1 MNPVIAML
9 IGVVVM
15 MVLVICTRMHAFPSL
30 IISAILIA
38 VLSGNY
44 LLVGTGNEGGN
55 LLSVA
60 ISTVT
65 GGFGGTMTS
74 IALPSALVASWVSR
88 KSGAAKRMA
97 ITILKLVGVKRADVV
112 LGLTGFVVS
121 IPVFC
126 DSGFVI
132 LSSLAKE
139 FSRLTKKSMVGLG
152 GILGMG
158 LYITHFMVP
167 PTPGPLAVVSTFQN
181 EGINIDLGMFII
193 AGLLF
198 SIPLFIFSV
207 FLLRWFGNKYPQFV
221 VPYEIDRSKYTE
233 AQLKVLDKIDAKIK
247 AGKELENEDFT
258 ELLSTEKLPSAG
270 LSFTILLLPVFLI
283 LANTLV
289 SQTAFKATLVGE
301 IITFLG
307 NPVIALFISLCLGAF
322 LLAKDLDNKTVV
334 GMMNDALRDAG
345 PIVMITAGG
354 GALGAVVKATGA
366 AGMMANGIVALG
378 IPGILVP
385 LLIGTIMRF
394 PQGSGTTAMITGSAI
409 IAPML
414 VTLGINPYL
423 AGLAV
428 CLTAMCP
435 SFLNDSYFHVVTSF
449 SGMDIK
455 TSLKTWTIGSILVPV
470 FGSVII
476 CILSLF
482 IHNLSFC
489 GIAVLFALPHGM

>member
-1 MNPVIAML
+1 MNPVLAML

-15 MVLVICTRMHAFPSL
+15 MVLIICTRMHAFPAL

-38 VLSGNY
+38 VLSGNN
-44 LLVGTGNEGGN
+44 LAGVAESGN
-55 LLSVA
+55 LLGTA

-65 GGFGGTMTS
+65 SGFGGTMAS
-74 IALPSALVASWVSR
+74 IGIVIGFGCIMGIFLE

-97 ITILKLVGVKRADVV
+97 LSILKLVGIKRADVV

-158 LYITHFMVP
+158 LYITHFLVP
-167 PTPGPLAVVSTFQN
+167 PTPGPLAVVSTFQQN
-181 EGINIDLGMFII
+181 GMNVDLGLFII
-193 AGLLF
+193 YGLLL
-198 SIPLFIFSV
+198 SIPVFVLSV
-207 FLLRWFGNKYPQFV
+207 FLFRYFGNKYPQFV
-221 VPYEIDRSKYTE
+221 VPYEIDRSKYTA
-233 AQLKVLDKIDAKIK
+233 AQLEVLDKIDAKLK
-247 AGKELENEDFT
+247 AGKELENEDFAA
-258 ELLSTEKLPSAG
+258 LLSTEKLPGAG
-270 LSFTILLLPVFLI
+270 ISFTILLLPVILI
-283 LANTLV
+283 LANTIV
-289 SQTAFKATLVGE
+289 SQTALKGMIVGQ

-322 LLAKDLDNKTVV
+322 VLARDKDNKTVV
-334 GMMNDALRDAG
+334 GMMGEALKDAG
-345 PIVMITAGG
+345 PIVFITAAG

-366 AGMMANGIVALG
+366 AGIMGEALVNAG

-385 LLIGTIMRF
+385 LLIGVIMRF
-394 PQGSGTTAMITGSAI
+394 PQGSGTTAMITGSALV
-409 IAPML
+409 APML
-414 VTLGINPYL
+414 AAGLAVNPYL
-423 AGLAV
+423 AGLAI
-428 CLTAMCP
+428 CMTSMCP

-455 TSLKTWTIGSILVPV
+455 TSLKTWTIGSIIIPV
-470 FGSVII
+470 FGGLILF
-476 CILSLF
+476 ILSLF
-482 IHNLSFC
+482 IH
-489 GIAVLFALPHGM
+489 

>member
-15 MVLVICTRMHAFPSL
+15 MGLIIFTRMHAFPSL
-30 IISAILIA
+30 IISAILIG
-38 VLSGNY
+38 VLSGNA
-44 LLVGTGNEGGN
+44 LLVGTGNEGGS
-55 LLSVA
+55 LLGVA
-60 ISTVT
+60 VSTVT
-65 GGFGGTMTS
+65 SGFGGTMAS
-74 IALPSALVASWVSR
+74 IGIVIGFGCIMGIFLE

-97 ITILKLVGVKRADVV
+97 LTILKLVGVKRADVV

-158 LYITHFMVP
+158 LYITHFLVP

-181 EGINIDLGMFII
+181 EGIAMDLGMFII
-193 AGLLF
+193 YGLLLSIPVFVF
-198 SIPLFIFSV
+198 SIYLF
-207 FLLRWFGNKYPQFV
+207 RWFGNKYPDFV
-221 VPYEIDRSKYTE
+221 VPYEIDRSKYTD
-233 AQLKVLDKIDAKIK
+233 AQLAVLDKIDAKIK
-247 AGKELENEDFT
+247 SGKDLENKDFED
-258 ELLSTEKLPSAG
+258 LLSTEKLPGAG
-270 LSFTILLLPVFLI
+270 ISFTILLLPVVLI
-283 LANTLV
+283 LANTVV
-289 SQTAFKATLVGE
+289 SQTALKGQLIGQIV
-301 IITFLG
+301 TFLG
-307 NPVIALFISLCLGAF
+307 NPVIALFIALCLGAF
-322 LLAKDLDNKTVV
+322 VLAGKLDKKTVN
-334 GMMNDALRDAG
+334 GMMNA
-345 PIVMITAGG
+345 G

-366 AGMMANGIVALG
+366 AQIMADGIVAVG

-414 VTLGINPYL
+414 LTLGVNPYL
-423 AGLAV
+423 AGLAI
-428 CLTAMCP
+428 CMTSMCP
-435 SFLNDSYFHVVTSF
+435 SFLNDSYFHVVTNF

-455 TSLKTWTIGSILVPV
+455 TSLKTWTIGSIAVPV
-470 FGSVII
+470 VGSIII
-476 CILSLF
+476 CIASIF
-482 IHNLSFC
+482 IH
-489 GIAVLFALPHGM
+489 

>member
-74 IALPSALVASWVSR
+74 IGIVIGFGCIMGIFLE

-193 AGLLF
+193 AGLLL

-207 FLLRWFGNKYPQFV
+207 FLFRWFGNKYPQFV

-289 SQTAFKATLVGE
+289 SQTAFKATIVGE

-322 LLAKDLDNKTVV
+322 LLA
-334 GMMNDALRDAG
+334 
-345 PIVMITAGG
+345 
-354 GALGAVVKATGA
+354 
-366 AGMMANGIVALG
+366 
-378 IPGILVP
+378 
-385 LLIGTIMRF
+385 
-394 PQGSGTTAMITGSAI
+394 SGTKG
-409 IAPML
+409 
-414 VTLGINPYL
+414 
-423 AGLAV
+423 
-428 CLTAMCP
+428 
-435 SFLNDSYFHVVTSF
+435 
-449 SGMDIK
+449 K
-455 TSLKTWTIGSILVPV
+455 R
-470 FGSVII
+470 
-476 CILSLF
+476 
-482 IHNLSFC
+482 
-489 GIAVLFALPHGM
+489 FALPNAEIMIHQPLIAGGQGGGLSGQATDIKIHADHIIRTRAKMNRLLSEYTGQPLEKVEQDTERDNFLSAQEAKEYGLIDEVITHR

>member
-74 IALPSALVASWVSR
+74 IGIVIGFGCIMGIFLE

-207 FLLRWFGNKYPQFV
+207 FLFRWFGNKYPQFV

-289 SQTAFKATLVGE
+289 SQTAFKATIVGE

-322 LLAKDLDNKTVV
+322 LLA
-334 GMMNDALRDAG
+334 
-345 PIVMITAGG
+345 
-354 GALGAVVKATGA
+354 
-366 AGMMANGIVALG
+366 
-378 IPGILVP
+378 
-385 LLIGTIMRF
+385 
-394 PQGSGTTAMITGSAI
+394 SGTKG
-409 IAPML
+409 
-414 VTLGINPYL
+414 
-423 AGLAV
+423 
-428 CLTAMCP
+428 
-435 SFLNDSYFHVVTSF
+435 
-449 SGMDIK
+449 K
-455 TSLKTWTIGSILVPV
+455 R
-470 FGSVII
+470 
-476 CILSLF
+476 
-482 IHNLSFC
+482 
-489 GIAVLFALPHGM
+489 FALPNSEILIHQPLIGGQGGGLSGQTTDIKIHAEHMVYIRDKMNRMLSEYTGQPLEKLQMDTERDNYMSALEAKEYGLIDEVITHR

>member
-9 IGVVVM
+9 IGVIVM
-15 MVLVICTRMHAFPSL
+15 MVLIIFTRMHAFPSL
-30 IISAILIA
+30 IISAILIGI
-38 VLSGNY
+38 LSGVP
-44 LLVGTGNEGGN
+44 LGE
-55 LLSVA
+55 S

-65 GGFGGTMTS
+65 SGFGGTMAS
-74 IALPSALVASWVSR
+74 IGIVIGFGCIMGIFLE

-97 ITILKLVGVKRADVV
+97 LTILKMVGVKRADVV

-167 PTPGPLAVVSTFQN
+167 PTPGPLAVVGTFQQ
-181 EGINIDLGMFII
+181 EGLAVDLGMFII
-193 AGLLF
+193 YGLLL

-207 FLLRWFGNKYPQFV
+207 FLFRWFGNKYPQFV
-221 VPYEIDRSKYTE
+221 VPSEIDRSKYTE
-233 AQLKVLDKIDAKIK
+233 AQLKVLDMIEAKTN
-247 AGKELENEDFT
+247 AGKELENSDF
-258 ELLSTEKLPSAG
+258 EALLSTEKLPGAG
-270 LSFTILLLPVFLI
+270 ISFTILLLPVVLI
-283 LANTLV
+283 LCNTI
-289 SQTAFKATLVGE
+289 VGQIASLE
-301 IITFLG
+301 GTMLASIVTFLG

-322 LLAKDLDNKTVV
+322 VLAKDLPNKIVND
-334 GMMNDALRDAG
+334 MMNLALKDAG
-345 PIVMITAGG
+345 PIICITAAG

-366 AGMMANGIVALG
+366 AQIMADGIVAIG

-385 LLIGTIMRF
+385 LLIGCVMRF

-409 IAPML
+409 IAPMVL
-414 VTLGINPYL
+414 TLGINPYL

-435 SFLNDSYFHVVTSF
+435 SFLNDSYFHVVTNF

-455 TSLKTWTIGSILVPV
+455 TSLKTWTMGSIAVPV
-470 FGSVII
+470 FGSIII
-476 CILSLF
+476 CILSIF
-482 IHNLSFC
+482 FH
-489 GIAVLFALPHGM
+489 

>member
-1 MNPVIAML
+1 MNPVLAML

-15 MVLVICTRMHAFPSL
+15 MVLIICTRMHAFPAL

-38 VLSGNY
+38 VLSGNN
-44 LLVGTGNEGGN
+44 LAGVAESGN
-55 LLSVA
+55 LLGTA

-65 GGFGGTMTS
+65 SGFGGTMAS
-74 IALPSALVASWVSR
+74 IGIVIGFGCIMGIFLE

-97 ITILKLVGVKRADVV
+97 LSILKLVGIKRADVV

-158 LYITHFMVP
+158 LYITHFLVP
-167 PTPGPLAVVSTFQN
+167 PTPGPLAVVSTFQQN
-181 EGINIDLGMFII
+181 GMNVDLGLFII
-193 AGLLF
+193 YGLLL
-198 SIPLFIFSV
+198 SIPVFVLSV
-207 FLLRWFGNKYPQFV
+207 FLFRYFGNKYPQFV
-221 VPYEIDRSKYTE
+221 VPYEIDRSKYTA
-233 AQLKVLDKIDAKIK
+233 AQLEVLDKIDAKLK
-247 AGKELENEDFT
+247 AGKELENEDFAA
-258 ELLSTEKLPSAG
+258 LLSTEKLPGAG
-270 LSFTILLLPVFLI
+270 ISFTILLLPVILI
-283 LANTLV
+283 LANTIV
-289 SQTAFKATLVGE
+289 SQTALKGMIVGQ

-322 LLAKDLDNKTVV
+322 VLARDKDNKTVV
-334 GMMNDALRDAG
+334 GMMGEALKDAG
-345 PIVMITAGG
+345 PIVFITAAG

-366 AGMMANGIVALG
+366 AGIMGEALVNAG

-385 LLIGTIMRF
+385 LLIGVIMRF
-394 PQGSGTTAMITGSAI
+394 PQGSGTTAMITGLALV
-409 IAPML
+409 APML
-414 VTLGINPYL
+414 AAGLAVNPYL
-423 AGLAV
+423 AGLAI
-428 CLTAMCP
+428 CMTAMCP

-455 TSLKTWTIGSILVPV
+455 TSLKTWTIGSIIIPV
-470 FGSVII
+470 FGGLILF
-476 CILSLF
+476 ILSLF
-482 IHNLSFC
+482 IH
-489 GIAVLFALPHGM
+489 

>member
-1 MNPVIAML
+1 MNPVLAML

-15 MVLVICTRMHAFPSL
+15 MVLIICTRMHAFPAL

-38 VLSGNY
+38 VLSGNN
-44 LLVGTGNEGGN
+44 LAGVAESGN
-55 LLSVA
+55 LLGTA

-65 GGFGGTMTS
+65 SGFGGTMAS
-74 IALPSALVASWVSR
+74 IGIVIGFGCIMGIFLE

-97 ITILKLVGVKRADVV
+97 LSILKLVGIKRADVV

-158 LYITHFMVP
+158 LYITHFLVP
-167 PTPGPLAVVSTFQN
+167 PTPGPLAVVSTFQQN
-181 EGINIDLGMFII
+181 GLNVDLGLFII
-193 AGLLF
+193 YGLLL
-198 SIPLFIFSV
+198 SIPVFILSV
-207 FLLRWFGNKYPQFV
+207 FLFRYFGNKYPQFI
-221 VPYEIDRSKYTE
+221 VPYEIDRSKYTA
-233 AQLKVLDKIDAKIK
+233 AQLEVLDKIDAKLK
-247 AGKELENEDFT
+247 AGKELENEDFAA
-258 ELLSTEKLPSAG
+258 LLSTEKLPGAG
-270 LSFTILLLPVFLI
+270 ISFTILLLPVVLI
-283 LANTLV
+283 LANTIV
-289 SQTAFKATLVGE
+289 SQTALKGVIVGE

-322 LLAKDLDNKTVV
+322 VLARDLDNKTVV
-334 GMMNDALRDAG
+334 GMMGEALKDAG
-345 PIVMITAGG
+345 PIVFITAAG

-366 AGMMANGIVALG
+366 AGIMGEALVSTG

-385 LLIGTIMRF
+385 LLIGVIMRF
-394 PQGSGTTAMITGSAI
+394 PQGSGTTAMITGSALV
-409 IAPML
+409 APML
-414 VTLGINPYL
+414 AAGLAVNPYL
-423 AGLAV
+423 AGLAI
-428 CLTAMCP
+428 CMTAMCP

-455 TSLKTWTIGSILVPV
+455 TSLKTWTIGSIIIPV
-470 FGSVII
+470 FGGLILF
-476 CILSLF
+476 ILSLF
-482 IHNLSFC
+482 IH
-489 GIAVLFALPHGM
+489 

>member
-1 MNPVIAML
+1 MNPVLAML

-15 MVLVICTRMHAFPSL
+15 MVLIICTRMHAFPAL

-38 VLSGNY
+38 VLSGNN
-44 LLVGTGNEGGN
+44 LAGVAESGN
-55 LLSVA
+55 LLGTA

-65 GGFGGTMTS
+65 SGFGGTMAS
-74 IALPSALVASWVSR
+74 IGIVIGFGCIMGIFLE

-97 ITILKLVGVKRADVV
+97 LSILKLVGIKRADVV

-158 LYITHFMVP
+158 LYITHFLVP
-167 PTPGPLAVVSTFQN
+167 PTPGPLAVVSTFQQN
-181 EGINIDLGMFII
+181 GMNVDLGLFII
-193 AGLLF
+193 YGLLL
-198 SIPLFIFSV
+198 SIPVFVLSV
-207 FLLRWFGNKYPQFV
+207 FLFRYFGNKYPQFV
-221 VPYEIDRSKYTE
+221 VPYEIDRSKYTA
-233 AQLKVLDKIDAKIK
+233 AQLEVLDKIDAKLK
-247 AGKELENEDFT
+247 AGKELENEDFAA
-258 ELLSTEKLPSAG
+258 LLSTEKLPGAG
-270 LSFTILLLPVFLI
+270 ISFTILLLPVILI
-283 LANTLV
+283 LANTIV
-289 SQTAFKATLVGE
+289 SQTALKGMIVGQ

-322 LLAKDLDNKTVV
+322 VLARDKDNKTVV
-334 GMMNDALRDAG
+334 GMMGEALKDAG
-345 PIVMITAGG
+345 PIVFITAAG

-366 AGMMANGIVALG
+366 AGIMGEALVSTG

-385 LLIGTIMRF
+385 LLIGVIMRF
-394 PQGSGTTAMITGSAI
+394 PQGSGTTAMITGSALV
-409 IAPML
+409 APML
-414 VTLGINPYL
+414 AAGLAVNPYL
-423 AGLAV
+423 AGLAI
-428 CLTAMCP
+428 CMTSMCP

-455 TSLKTWTIGSILVPV
+455 TSLKTWTIGSIIIPV
-470 FGSVII
+470 FGGLILF
-476 CILSLF
+476 ILSLF
-482 IHNLSFC
+482 IH
-489 GIAVLFALPHGM
+489 